1 MGTDS
6 TDHEIVATLRKMHCF
21 NSVLRQGPRIQPP
34 VYSVIRAV
42 NKQRKSRIGQG
53 RIDGASLSPI
63 IIDEDMVEPADNKV
77 YRSTCLDCDF
87 VRCQLVLVTGYR

>member
-6 TDHEIVATLRKMHCF
+6 TNHEKGARLRKMHCL
-21 NSVLRQGPRIQPP
+21 NTVLLQGPRIQPS
-34 VYSVIRAV
+34 VYSVIRV
-42 NKQRKSRIGQG
+42 VDQQRKSWIRQSRINVTG
-53 RIDGASLSPI
+53 LSPI
-63 IIDEDMVEPADNKV
+63 IIDQDMVEPAYDKV